1 MQHSSTINKVTILY
15 CVHTKNILDL
25 FEELLYII
33 YDRHSGDMCAKY
45 GRSRMNDA
53 HTISPADSVGRPAKV
68 GRLTKF
74 FLKKKAIFVR
84 LSCWPMAGRLVSQ
97 HMNSRL

>member
-1 MQHSSTINKVTILY
+1 M

-25 FEELLYII
+25 FKELLYII

-45 GRSRMNDA
+45 GSSRMNDA
-53 HTISPADSVGRPAKV
+53 HTISPADSVSCPAKV
-68 GRLTKF
+68 VRSTTF
-74 FLKKKAIFVR
+74 FSKKKAFFVR
-84 LSCWPMAGRLVSQ
+84 LSCQPMAGRLVSQ